1 MSVILGLFSDL
12 FIGKFLMLIV
22 DNLEIIKKKRELLK
36 IHINLVIL
44 NC

>member
-1 MSVILGLFSDL
+1 
-12 FIGKFLMLIV
+12 MLIV

-44 NC
+44 NCWNILQVYKNDIVIVK